1 MVQQGELLTWL
12 GRPEEGAEWILKAMR
27 LNPHH
32 PERFWSHLGK
42 AHFAARRYGEAIEA
56 FMHLTSMDE
65 TQHAFVAACHGW
77 RGDAIAAGAHIGK
90 VKALAPSFEIE
101 TFLAT
106 MHYAQEEDLQH
117 LREGLVKAGAG

>member
-1 MVQQGELLTWL
+1 
-12 GRPEEGAEWILKAMR
+12 
-27 LNPHH
+27 
-32 PERFWSHLGK
+32 
-42 AHFAARRYGEAIEA
+42 
-56 FMHLTSMDE
+56 MDE